1 MPSIQERVV
10 ATGRGVRAERD
21 LAEAAADFYVLEL
34 LTAREDAGAAK
45 RLATLEGSL
54 AREFSCYLDMAIGG
68 ELRYAMQHLG
78 KEALPADLACF
89 FREIEPGERGM
100 AWMAWNVVRRVLGL
114 RALELAT
121 EVFRTP
127 GWAENFGGDAWSLV
141 ARLLRDHL
149 RGRVIARV
157 SSTSASAWNTT
168 PEACST
174 SSTRPKRSPASWTPS
189 TTTTTRRSCDTRRK
203 RSGRAG
209 GSSSGD
215 GARSTI
221 PPGSASR

>member
-1 MPSIQERVV
+1 MRM
-10 ATGRGVRAERD
+10 
-21 LAEAAADFYVLEL
+21 LAAF
-34 LTAREDAGAAK
+34 
-45 RLATLEGSL
+45 EGSL
-54 AREFSCYLDMAIGG
+54 AREFACYLDMAIGG

-127 GWAENFGGDAWSLV
+127 GWAENFGGEAWSLV

-157 SSTSASAWNTT
+157 FVDQCFSLWTT
-168 PEACST
+168 LESRTDRSLVRDLSGEEIAVHRAVHAGVAAVV
-174 SSTRPKRSPASWTPS
+174 RPP
-189 TTTTTRRSCDTRRK
+189 RR
-203 RSGRAG
+203 
-209 GSSSGD
+209 
-215 GARSTI
+215 
-221 PPGSASR
+221 

>member
-34 LTAREDAGAAK
+34 LTARDDAGAAK
-45 RLATLEGSL
+45 MLAAFEGSL
-54 AREFSCYLDMAIGG
+54 AREFACYLDMAIGG

-78 KEALPADLACF
+78 KEALPDDLACF

-141 ARLLRDHL
+141 ARLLRDYL

-157 SSTSASAWNTT
+157 FVGRSIPRRLPDASA
-168 PEACST
+168 
-174 SSTRPKRSPASWTPS
+174 TRVGIGPDVLAAPRMAAAAGTRSRLA
-189 TTTTTRRSCDTRRK
+189 
-203 RSGRAG
+203 GRP
-209 GSSSGD
+209 GD
-215 GARSTI
+215 GHIRRACR
-221 PPGSASR
+221 GGDGR